1 MYVARKCKY
10 IVGLIFC
17 ACIFRLRKWLNFEQ
31 GSGDTSMIDTLHQA
45 DTFKVVLKEPEILAE
60 SPPVEEDVCYS
71 EKHHIREH
79 FTLLFFF
86 FFFLTK
92 IFKIFFKI
100 YRIIDF
106 SRLFQN
112 YLSESFFFLCFL
124 EFYRNNYQTLNIFLI
139 YFIKWVYNWNL
150 TNDFKICFVAVVS
163 DYDEDN
169 DKDIRWYPIHEDLEL
184 PKTEAERQEELR
196 KLTKPFLHDLHTW
209 YSKNKPTKLFTPVRQ
224 IGKKAMPERRFSH
237 L

>member
-1 MYVARKCKY
+1 MKELEKQKAPIIPCNTQKEETVKKDEEPCNLLKVPFWWKDKTEKPSGIPPPVGNINDYAYEKFDKNLLQDVKISEKLEIDHPSKY
-10 IVGLIFC
+10 IPGAIH
-17 ACIFRLRKWLNFEQ
+17 RLQ

-60 SPPVEEDVCYS
+60 SPPVEEDICYS
-71 EKHHIREH
+71 EKHHIP
-79 FTLLFFF
+79 
-86 FFFLTK
+86 
-92 IFKIFFKI
+92 
-100 YRIIDF
+100 
-106 SRLFQN
+106 
-112 YLSESFFFLCFL
+112 
-124 EFYRNNYQTLNIFLI
+124 
-139 YFIKWVYNWNL
+139 
-150 TNDFKICFVAVVS
+150 VVS

-196 KLTKPFLHDLHTW
+196 KLTKPFLHDLHIW